1 MADPKD
7 DLTRRLATNPLLS
20 APPQHEHPTWPGVL
34 QEHGAGL
41 RWVIGATVD
50 WRIKYEAL
58 ADWAGHLAA
67 DRRAPAEM
75 RKDAK
80 RLQGLVAQ
88 YLALATPAPG
98 LALQILRGKA
108 AVKHIEAMDRIGR
121 EMERLD
127 VRLDLDPANT
137 PVYVDVQTVRSE
149 YAERMLDRQW
159 QSAQAGAAEAKETR
173 ADDAS

>member
-1 MADPKD
+1 M
-7 DLTRRLATNPLLS
+7 
-20 APPQHEHPTWPGVL
+20 L
-34 QEHGAGL
+34 QERGGGLAGVC
-41 RWVIGATVD
+41 WIIGATED

-58 ADWAGHLAA
+58 ADRARYLAA
-67 DRRAPAEM
+67 DRRAPAET
-75 RKDAK
+75 RKNAK

-108 AVKHIEAMDRIGR
+108 ALKHIEAMDRIGC

-127 VRLDLDPANT
+127 VRLDLDPADG
-137 PVYVDVQTVRSE
+137 PVYVTVQTVRSE